1 MAWVLVSTHA
11 VTSNAAMMAMAT
23 HAVCVQ
29 QGRFAMRGPVRVVS
43 LLAPIKNAAQMDVAA
58 TAALVLMINPH
69 APMRDFV
76 WPRRAFPIVH
86 RRSVAMMVVKA
97 LVGLALN
104 MKVVRKV
111 FVKVSACPIVR

>member
-1 MAWVLVSTHA
+1 MV
-11 VTSNAAMMAMAT
+11 
-23 HAVCVQ
+23 
-29 QGRFAMRGPVRVVS
+29 
-43 LLAPIKNAAQMDVAA
+43 VAA

-69 APMRDFV
+69 VPMRDFV
-76 WPRRAFPIVH
+76 WARAFPIVH

-104 MKVVRKV
+104 MKVVRMV